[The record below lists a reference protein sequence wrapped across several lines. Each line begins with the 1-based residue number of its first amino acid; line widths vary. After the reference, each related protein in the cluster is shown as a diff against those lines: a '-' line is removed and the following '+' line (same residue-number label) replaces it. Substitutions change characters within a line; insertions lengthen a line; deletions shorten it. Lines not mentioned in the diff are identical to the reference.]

1 MANTRKSPSAV
12 YVLQHRDAAASTT
25 LVLGVYAD
33 LQDANDDCL
42 AQAAR
47 AGVFLERRSSTSG
60 PDTQHLSP
68 VEPVRWDTAEGIS
81 CWVEEH
87 AVVPNRVV
95 QPAARTMG
103 PRE

>member
-1 MANTRKSPSAV
+1 MANTTQSSFTV
-12 YVLQHRDAAASTT
+12 FVLLHRDEVASTT

-33 LQDANDDCL
+33 LQDANDECL

-47 AGVFLERRSSTSG
+47 AGVSLEHQSSTSG

-87 AVVPNRVV
+87 AVVPNKVIL
-95 QPAARTMG
+95 PAATTIRRG
-103 PRE
+103 E